1 MLRGA
6 VALLLLS
13 ALSVGCAAESAS
25 EETGDSTG
33 AMTGSVAVGKVVTV
47 SGDALRLRRTPDLS
61 NLKNVLGLL
70 PIGTKVRV
78 ANATKQNGF
87 YQVDVLSDGI
97 KKKLGV
103 ASGWVYGDFIDKQAK
118 DPVDSTAEVGMGTGS
133 WNNPE
138 SMKVS
143 FVVADCSQA
152 KDDQGKPMAPT
163 LEGFLADDLPYAV
176 IGLDTNTY
184 PYGITADIAELNAKS
199 DFNPGGIRI
208 PLRIVKTS
216 KTQPENGFTVTL
228 CATDATK
235 TKIAALAGDG
245 GLLNLTVYPDPL

>member
-1 MLRGA
+1 
-6 VALLLLS
+6 
-13 ALSVGCAAESAS
+13 
-25 EETGDSTG
+25 
-33 AMTGSVAVGKVVTV
+33 
-47 SGDALRLRRTPDLS
+47 
-61 NLKNVLGLL
+61 
-70 PIGTKVRV
+70 
-78 ANATKQNGF
+78 
-87 YQVDVLSDGI
+87 
-97 KKKLGV
+97 
-103 ASGWVYGDFIDKQAK
+103 
-118 DPVDSTAEVGMGTGS
+118 MGTGS

-235 TKIAALAGDG
+235 TKITALAGDG